1 MITVGTLLI
10 LYGLLLLVSFVYI
23 GGAIVIGCALCYFA
37 NILVDFLVE
46 KMRNLRHGH
55 KNSV

>member
-10 LYGLLLLVSFVYI
+10 FYGLLLLVSFVYI
-23 GGAIVIGCALCYFA
+23 GGAIVIGCVICYFA
-37 NILVDFLVE
+37 NLLIE